1 MYELKDIRTVA
12 ISGHIRPDGDCIGSC
27 IAMYWYIKEKNP
39 KIEPQIYLEE
49 IPPEFSYLE
58 GTENICHQDDGQ
70 TIYDLWIVLDCSDK
84 ERLGEM
90 VNGFDRAKRTLCI
103 DHHIS
108 NTRYAMENLVVSDAA
123 ATCEILFYKMEY
135 DQISLRAA
143 TALYTG
149 LIHDTGVFQYSN
161 TTEKTMLAAGKLIS
175 KGVPF
180 TKIVN
185 ESFYQRT
192 YLQNQILGRA
202 LLESIRFFDKKC
214 IVAVLRKKEL
224 DFYGVGPADLSS
236 IVSQLALTEGI
247 ECAIFMYET
256 SPHVFKVSLRS
267 KEQLDVSVIAAHF
280 GGGGHIR
287 AAGCTMMGSE
297 HDVINNI
304 SSQIEVQMERLEAQ
318 NRKNR

>member
-1 MYELKDIRTVA
+1 MKQYGLVDVQRIDPTIRVHLQYADSSNFMGERLYADLHRAYLLPAAAQALSAAQQELK
-12 ISGHIRPDGDCIGSC
+12 
-27 IAMYWYIKEKNP
+27 
-39 KIEPQIYLEE
+39 KIHPGKSL
-49 IPPEFSYLE
+49 
-58 GTENICHQDDGQ
+58 
-70 TIYDLWIVLDCSDK
+70 IV
-84 ERLGEM
+84 
-90 VNGFDRAKRTLCI
+90 
-103 DHHIS
+103 
-108 NTRYAMENLVVSDAA
+108 YDAA
-123 ATCEILFYKMEY
+123 RPIAVQRKMW
-135 DQISLRAA
+135 
-143 TALYTG
+143 
-149 LIHDTGVFQYSN
+149 
-161 TTEKTMLAAGKLIS
+161 
-175 KGVPF
+175 
-180 TKIVN
+180 
-185 ESFYQRT
+185 
-192 YLQNQILGRA
+192 
-202 LLESIRFFDKKC
+202 
-214 IVAVLRKKEL
+214 